1 MAIFA
6 LSSNWKL
13 KQFLHMSVFPTGRNP
28 FRLSGTAGPTA
39 AIAFASILWGLYW
52 APVRALQDAG
62 LDALSAA
69 AVLNVSGAVLM
80 LPLLLRTGLPGLG
93 SLPAGLLVGT
103 AMTLYSVA
111 LGLTTVANAAL
122 LFYLTPLWSTILG
135 ILTGI
140 ERPGLT
146 RAAALILSLAG
157 LWLILGGD
165 SLLPQL
171 TNGGD
176 IAALA
181 SGLLW
186 SVASLRLFGG
196 DRNDS
201 VAVCFW
207 SLVAGGVLLGGWL
220 LAVPAANAP
229 AIVTSDLPR
238 PLIIGGA
245 RIALLLLLTVRGAR
259 DLPPARVG
267 ILLMGEIVIGI
278 GSAAIY
284 AGEIPPAT
292 TLAGGVAVIGAAFVE
307 IFGGR
312 KTGTKKN
319 PEV

>member
-1 MAIFA
+1 MNRF
-6 LSSNWKL
+6 
-13 KQFLHMSVFPTGRNP
+13 F
-28 FRLSGTAGPTA
+28 SGGPVRRRIPIPGPTA

-69 AVLNVSGAVLM
+69 AVLNISGAVLM

-165 SLLPQL
+165 NLLPQL
-171 TNGGD
+171 TNIGD
-176 IAALA
+176 LAALA

-186 SVASLRLFGG
+186 SIGSLRLFGG
-196 DRNDS
+196 DRNDT

-220 LAVPAANAP
+220 LAMPAANAP
-229 AIVTSDLPR
+229 AIVTGDLPA
-238 PLIIGGA
+238 PLVIGGA
-245 RIALLLLLTVRGAR
+245 MLALLLLLTVRGAR

-278 GSAAIY
+278 GSAALY
-284 AGEIPPAT
+284 AGETPPPA
-292 TLAGGVAVIGAAFVE
+292 TLAGGVAVIAAAFVE

-312 KTGTKKN
+312 KTESKKN
-319 PEV
+319 NEV